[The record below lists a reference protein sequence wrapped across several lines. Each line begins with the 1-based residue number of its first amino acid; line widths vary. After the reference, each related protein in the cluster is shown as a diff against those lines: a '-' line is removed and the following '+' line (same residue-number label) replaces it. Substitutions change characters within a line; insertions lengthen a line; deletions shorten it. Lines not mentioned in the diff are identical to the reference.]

1 MGGKVKTNSGAVA
14 FPVVHTFKLTGSSS
28 TVSQYELI
36 KIIGE
41 SPKLSKYISIS
52 RNRNF
57 VKSEPEYYL
66 SKKEVGD
73 WPLLIGLHKTNIVE
87 VLIGYREEED
97 LDVNTLLVRFNNQD
111 MTVTIYYFE
120 KDYSMDLMQLL
131 PFMKKLYK
139 RG

>member
-1 MGGKVKTNSGAVA
+1 MGRKIKTNSGAVP

-97 LDVNTLLVRFNNQD
+97 LNVNTLLVRFNNQD

-120 KDYSMDLMQLL
+120 KDYSTDLIQLL